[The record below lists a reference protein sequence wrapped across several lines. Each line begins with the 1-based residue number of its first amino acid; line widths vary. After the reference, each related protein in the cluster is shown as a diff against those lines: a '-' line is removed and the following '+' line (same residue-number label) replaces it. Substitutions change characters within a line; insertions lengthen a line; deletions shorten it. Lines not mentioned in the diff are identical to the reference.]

1 MGNERRF
8 EISATFEATVYIF
21 TCRILCSVYSLCN
34 HCPCQM
40 LFLPCTVG
48 GVSVAWLMEQ
58 VILRL
63 GYGIDEGLFP
73 AEVTLWRFFFPTPPL
88 PTKAETKEARRTSAI
103 ASKLIE
109 HNCYI

>member
-1 MGNERRF
+1 
-8 EISATFEATVYIF
+8 
-21 TCRILCSVYSLCN
+21 
-34 HCPCQM
+34 
-40 LFLPCTVG
+40 
-48 GVSVAWLMEQ
+48 MEQ

-63 GYGIDEGLFP
+63 GYGIDEGLFS
-73 AEVTLWRFFFPTPPL
+73 AEVTPWRFFPTPPL

>member
-1 MGNERRF
+1 M
-8 EISATFEATVYIF
+8 
-21 TCRILCSVYSLCN
+21 
-34 HCPCQM
+34 
-40 LFLPCTVG
+40 
-48 GVSVAWLMEQ
+48 AWLMEQ

-73 AEVTLWRFFFPTPPL
+73 AEVTLWRFFPYTPL
-88 PTKAETKEARRTSAI
+88 QTKAETKEARRTSTI